1 MFSRLERSSASNTT
15 MNTNLTGGL
24 FKLKFKAL
32 GTVCEVQFRSVSVE
46 IAKEFR
52 KLGLGWLR
60 DFEEKWSRFKPTSL
74 LCQINAE
81 AGRSGVEIS
90 KADEEILRLCEH
102 TFQISGGLN
111 DPTSLPL
118 TSLWDRAGRE
128 DRLPSSEEIEA
139 AKNLISWPMVEW
151 GDGRVFLPENGM
163 ALEIGGFGKEYAVDR
178 LIGFAKR
185 LGIVDCLVDLGR
197 DVSALGQPP
206 NGPVWVVGIEDAKEE
221 DAVAF
226 RLAVSGKGLAT
237 SGNGR
242 RYRMIKGKKFGHIID
257 PRSGWPAENDLLTA
271 SCLADDCLTA
281 GILSTNACI
290 TGEKEG
296 LENIERSFG
305 VDAVLQTTNNNFH
318 SSNIHR
324 YVLGS

>member
-1 MFSRLERSSASNTT
+1 

-32 GTVCEVQFRSVSVE
+32 GTVCEVQFRAESVE

-52 KLGLGWLR
+52 KSALGWLR
-60 DFEEKWSRFKPTSL
+60 DFENRWSRFKPASL
-74 LCQINAE
+74 LCRINAE
-81 AGRSGVEIS
+81 AGRSMVDLTE
-90 KADEEILRLCEH
+90 ADEEILKLCDH
-102 TFQISGGLN
+102 TFQISGGWN

-118 TSLWDRAGRE
+118 TSLWDRAGKE
-128 DRLPSSEEIEA
+128 DRMPSSEEIEE
-139 AKNLISWPMVEW
+139 AKNLISWPAVEW
-151 GDGRVFLPENGM
+151 GDGKAFLPEKGM

-206 NGPVWVVGIEDAKEE
+206 TGPVWVVGIEDAKEE

-257 PRSGWPAENDLLTA
+257 PRSGWPAENNLLTA

-290 TGEKEG
+290 VGENEG

>member
-1 MFSRLERSSASNTT
+1 

-24 FKLKFKAL
+24 FKLNFKAL
-32 GTVCEVQFRSVSVE
+32 GTVCEVQFRAVSVE

-52 KLGLGWLR
+52 KLALGWLR
-60 DFEEKWSRFKPTSL
+60 DFEERWSRFKPTSL
-74 LCQINAE
+74 LCRINAE
-81 AGRSGVEIS
+81 AGRSMVEVS
-90 KADEEILRLCEH
+90 KADEEILKLCEH
-102 TFQISGGLN
+102 TFQISEGLN

-118 TSLWDRAGRE
+118 TSLWDRAGIE
-128 DRLPSSEEIEA
+128 DRLPSGEEIEQ
-139 AKNLISWPMVEW
+139 AKNLISWPTVEW
-151 GDGRVFLPENGM
+151 GDGRVFLPEKGM

-185 LGIVDCLVDLGR
+185 LGITDCLVDLGR
-197 DVSALGQPP
+197 DVAALGQPP
-206 NGPVWVVGIEDAKEE
+206 NGPVWVVGIEDAQRE
-221 DAVAF
+221 DTPAF

-281 GILSTNACI
+281 GLLSTNACI
-290 TGEKEG
+290 VGRREG
-296 LENIERSFG
+296 IEAIERSFG
-305 VDAVLQTTNNNFH
+305 VDALLQTATDH
-318 SSNIHR
+318 VYSSNIHR